1 MNEET
6 EIVHNRARIMCR
18 RQVEDMKRNLL
29 RQQEDDNYQTI
40 LAVRIREDVDIRKAR
55 TAEDQDLLHTEY
67 VSRYCKDLVSSS
79 QFPLPTRYPPLD

>member
-29 RQQEDDNYQTI
+29 RQQEDDNYQPI

-55 TAEDQDLLHTEY
+55 TAEDQDLLHTENTFQDN
-67 VSRYCKDLVSSS
+67 DLVSSS
-79 QFPLPTRYPPLD
+79 QFPLPTRYPPLN

>member
-40 LAVRIREDVDIRKAR
+40 LAVRIREDVDIREAR
-55 TAEDQDLLHTEY
+55 TAEDQDLLHTENTFQDN
-67 VSRYCKDLVSSS
+67 DLVSSS
-79 QFPLPTRYPPLD
+79 QFPLPTRYPPLN

>member
-40 LAVRIREDVDIRKAR
+40 LAVRIREDGDIRKAR
-55 TAEDQDLLHTEY
+55 TAEDQDLLHTENTFQD
-67 VSRYCKDLVSSS
+67 KKTL
-79 QFPLPTRYPPLD
+79 

>member
-55 TAEDQDLLHTEY
+55 TAEDQDLLHTENTFQD
-67 VSRYCKDLVSSS
+67 KDLVSSS
-79 QFPLPTRYPPLD
+79 QFALPTRYPPLN

>member
-40 LAVRIREDVDIRKAR
+40 LAARIREDVDIRKAR
-55 TAEDQDLLHTEY
+55 TAEDQDLLHTENTFQDN
-67 VSRYCKDLVSSS
+67 DLVSSS
-79 QFPLPTRYPPLD
+79 QFPLPTRYPPLN

>member
-1 MNEET
+1 MNEEI

-55 TAEDQDLLHTEY
+55 TAEDQDLLHTENTFQDN
-67 VSRYCKDLVSSS
+67 DLVSSS
-79 QFPLPTRYPPLD
+79 QFPLPTRYPPLN